1 MSASASSFAASS
13 SSAASSSAASSVSAG
28 KVNVGHDTPCYANA
42 SPGHANASPGHA
54 NASPGR
60 VNASPSHANDS
71 PGQASEIVSS
81 RIYFADTERMSLHYV
96 GGGEDSGGGESSSA
110 SSSMAPLAAGRGN
123 SLKCLVCGD
132 KSSGVHYGV
141 LACEGCKGFFRRAL
155 QDVGDPGRKR

>member
-1 MSASASSFAASS
+1 MSASASSFAASSSSAAS

-54 NASPGR
+54 
-60 VNASPSHANDS
+60 NASPSHANDS